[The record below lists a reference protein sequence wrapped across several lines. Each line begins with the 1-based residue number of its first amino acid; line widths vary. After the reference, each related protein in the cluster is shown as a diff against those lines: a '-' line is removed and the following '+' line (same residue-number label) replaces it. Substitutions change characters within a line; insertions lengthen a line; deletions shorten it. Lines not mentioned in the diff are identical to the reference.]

1 MCEKRSTILLSIFVL
16 KSILLQND
24 AVYVITKWIYFQMIK
39 VFNISQLYF
48 QLATTDRYKLTY
60 IEFIMGLHNVE
71 EKLNGL

>member
-60 IEFIMGLHNVE
+60 IRVHYGPP
-71 EKLNGL
+71 